1 MIETE
6 TRLRVG
12 RGIAGSEREA
22 TKAVFQTLKRHRGHP
37 EVPPPTLSDTRVGAR
52 EAMIEVWGEVPE
64 DTDGPGRPPTRKQPD
79 EDWTLVQVV
88 KEKDENGC
96 VESVHKN
103 IVFGAEDADQQF
115 SNSIAQVER
124 THLTMRHMN
133 DAPHKWTARARRTR
147 VFKGASDV

>member
-1 MIETE
+1 
-6 TRLRVG
+6 
-12 RGIAGSEREA
+12 
-22 TKAVFQTLKRHRGHP
+22 
-37 EVPPPTLSDTRVGAR
+37 
-52 EAMIEVWGEVPE
+52 
-64 DTDGPGRPPTRKQPD
+64 
-79 EDWTLVQVV
+79 LVQVV

-147 VFKGASDV
+147 VFKGASDA